1 MDNYILIIKDIADA
15 IIKHT
20 VFNIFKQKTEKIY
33 FWCNNYAINMISLKF
48 ILVNNLF
55 CNIAINQKK
64 KKNIFFKLNAAVC
77 YYIVDLV

>member
-20 VFNIFKQKTEKIY
+20 VFNIFKQKTEQIY
-33 FWCNNYAINMISLKF
+33 FWCNNYAINMISFKF

-64 KKNIFFKLNAAVC
+64 KKKLNAAVC
-77 YYIVDLV
+77 